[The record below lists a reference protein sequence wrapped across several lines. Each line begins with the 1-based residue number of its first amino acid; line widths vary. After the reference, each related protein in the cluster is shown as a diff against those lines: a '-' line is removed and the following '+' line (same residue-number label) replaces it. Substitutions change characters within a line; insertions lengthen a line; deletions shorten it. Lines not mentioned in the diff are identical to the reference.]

1 MTKLVFAILPTVGGK
16 VRDEYIA
23 KLAATS
29 AYAKAHEPG
38 VLTYAVCLPRDEA
51 DQKTIYMIEAY
62 ADQAALD
69 AHMQIDLVKDMIAWM
84 GGPAPVLEGAPTV
97 LVLDVL
103 DKVDHVDGDA
113 GKFGL
118 FARPAGVA
126 AAADPYIVVGA
137 LAYKDAALADKSLAY
152 WADVVATTKADEPGS
167 LVYALA
173 RSAAEPAKLYTLE
186 AYENE
191 AYLWETHAKSA
202 AVQMNVADTKDWRA
216 GLTHYFLKQVHGFL
230 ARS

>member
-1 MTKLVFAILPTVGGK
+1 MPKLVFAILPTVGGK

-51 DQKTIYMIEAY
+51 DQKTIYMIETY
-62 ADQAALD
+62 ADQGALD

-97 LVLDVL
+97 LALDV
-103 DKVDHVDGDA
+103 VDDGA

-152 WADVVATTKADEPGS
+152 WADVAATTRADEPGS

-186 AYENE
+186 AYESE

-202 AVQMNVADTKDWRA
+202 AVQKNVADTKDWRA
-216 GLTHYFLKQVHGFL
+216 GLTHYFVKQVHGFL